1 MKKVAFLITCAALA
15 LSGCANIETG
25 HDFDLACVNTFQ
37 PGVTTKAEAI
47 NCLGEPYSI
56 TKGQDPNRELLIWV
70 HSKTSATMFSA
81 SGETK
86 GISLIFQDGKFEKGH
101 KQSTSKTSTK

>member
-25 HDFDLACVNTFQ
+25 HDFDMACVNGFL

-47 NCLGEPYSI
+47 NCLGEPYSV
-56 TKGQDPNRELLIWV
+56 TTGEDPNRELLIWMQ
-70 HSKTSATMFSA
+70 SKTTSTMFS
-81 SGETK
+81 GEDQTK
-86 GISLIFQDGKFEKGH
+86 GVSLIFQDGKFEKVH
-101 KQSTSKTSTK
+101 KKSVSKTSR